1 MPFNLIGVPSDAE
14 VWLVG
19 NTHWLIWYVPNSDPP
34 VPMAW
39 RVPSSL
45 DRKALG
51 ITKVDRTLTTAQFN
65 QTGALNM
72 GTTDEIPDAGA
83 GVHPFD
89 ELTAQY
95 EDEIAVK
102 PWLAEPEI
110 LALWAEAAIEGRSI
124 TTAELQQTEWWRTH
138 SAAERQWISLNAS
151 DPASA
156 ANLIAD
162 NKLNVTNI
170 LQAAGIDNASGELI
184 DFLSNKWTTGAWTEA
199 NVLTQIQGLADP
211 SARVTLDPELE
222 AFRQGLDTTRGRE
235 EEVRTLINR
244 WLGPAYAAGW
254 EDDAIAQWAGNLRN
268 NPDAETELIEILRN
282 QRLALFP
289 EHTNPNLTYEDIAAP
304 WRGIFNQVWGQ
315 APDEN
320 DPLFARIV
328 RLNDLAAATQILREE
343 GIKTGNAT
351 VVRSLLSDVGRA
363 FGGQVRP
370 AEAR

>member
-1 MPFNLIGVPSDAE
+1 MPFNLIGVPADAE

-45 DRKALG
+45 DRTALG
-51 ITKVDRTLTTAQFN
+51 ITGHDRTLNTAQFN

-72 GTTDEIPDAGA
+72 GTSTEIPDAGP

-89 ELTAQY
+89 ALLSIY
-95 EDEIAVK
+95 ETEIKVK
-102 PWLAEPEI
+102 PWLADPEI
-110 LALWAEAAIEGRSI
+110 LALWAGAAIEGRSVSP
-124 TTAELQQTEWWRTH
+124 AELQGSEWWRTH
-138 SAAERQWISLNAS
+138 SALERQWISLNAS

-170 LQAAGIDNASGELI
+170 LQAAGIDNASGEFI
-184 DFLSNKWTTGAWTEA
+184 EFLSNKWTTGQWTEA
-199 NVLTQIQGLADP
+199 KTLTQIQGLSDP
-211 SARVTLDPELE
+211 SARVTLDPELD
-222 AFRQGLDTTRGRE
+222 AFRQGLDITQGRE
-235 EEVRTLINR
+235 EEVRTLVNR

-254 EDDAIAQWAGNLRN
+254 EGDPITQWAGNLRN
-268 NPDAETELIEILRN
+268 NPDAETELLEILRN

-289 EHTNPNLTYEDIAAP
+289 EYDNPNLTYDDIAAP
-304 WRGIFNQVWGQ
+304 WRGVFNQVWGQ
-315 APDEN
+315 VPDET
-320 DPLFARIV
+320 DALFSRIV
-328 RLNDLAAATQILREE
+328 RLNDLDAATAILREE
-343 GIKTGNAT
+343 GIKSGNAT
-351 VVRSLLSDVGRA
+351 VVRSLLSDVGSA

-370 AEAR
+370 AEVR